1 MGQLKNFIIEAE
13 EAGADVRIAYENFSK
28 GEMLWDQAIS
38 EALPEE
44 EDEGEGLDLPGVTLG
59 DATKIT
65 DLADGAQASVE
76 SALVQIRT
84 LLQQRDLVEQWDDES
99 ASFKKHFLPLAQ
111 QYHALER
118 ALGELTGR
126 NGDPIGLNVYM
137 EAQR

>member
-13 EAGADVRIAYENFSK
+13 EAGADVGLAYKNFSE

-38 EALPEE
+38 EALPQEE
-44 EDEGEGLDLPGVTLG
+44 GEGEGLDLPGVTLG

-99 ASFKKHFLPLAQ
+99 ASFKKHFLPLAER
-111 QYHALER
+111 YHSLER
-118 ALGELTGR
+118 ALSELTGR
-126 NGDPIGLNVYM
+126 KGKAIGLNVYM